1 MAGLIRKENPK
12 LIHAASGY
20 KGYELA
26 TMAKT
31 LSEHFSIPWI
41 YEVRSFHEHTWTND
55 AFYANNSW
63 HTKQRILKENSLMQH
78 SNHIVTISES
88 MKEAL
93 IERGVPRDKI
103 TVVPNAVDVNNFK
116 PGRKNKKLIK
126 KLGIDKKRV
135 LGYISNIS
143 LREGHETLIRAMPQV
158 IEKIDDAILLVVGD
172 GPEKDNLEKLV
183 RDLEIENKVIFTG
196 KIDHAEI
203 QDYYRIIDLFIVP
216 RKRDYASDL
225 VTPLKPYE
233 AMALE
238 IP

>member
-1 MAGLIRKENPK
+1 
-12 LIHAASGY
+12 
-20 KGYELA
+20 
-26 TMAKT
+26 
-31 LSEHFSIPWI
+31 
-41 YEVRSFHEHTWTND
+41 
-55 AFYANNSW
+55 
-63 HTKQRILKENSLMQH
+63 
-78 SNHIVTISES
+78 
-88 MKEAL
+88 
-93 IERGVPRDKI
+93 
-103 TVVPNAVDVNNFK
+103 
-116 PGRKNKKLIK
+116 
-126 KLGIDKKRV
+126 
-135 LGYISNIS
+135 
-143 LREGHETLIRAMPQV
+143 MPQV

-238 IP
+238 IPLIVSDRKALLEIIGKNRGFSFKTGDFEDLADTVIKCFSNYDNAKTKAKSARTWLIENRTWEKNAQIYKKLYSKLTKGD